1 MGAQL
6 AGRAY
11 AAIARDPHP
20 LTPNARLLLIWMAL
34 SALDSDTSPLYYRKP
49 EDSALALAHMI
60 ADRID
65 QGDPEADSLRR
76 KRDSAL
82 RMVRRATT
90 ELVDRG
96 YIQRRKRGQKWQR
109 AEYEITIPTLLGSEL
124 SVPPEKELSVPLNGT
139 ISTSQ
144 QGSSVPP
151 KEPQEPQEPD
161 GGSISAQARTSL
173 APVES
178 RGAA

>member
-6 AGRAY
+6 VSRAFL
-11 AAIARDPHP
+11 AVARDQMPM
-20 LTPNARLLLIWMAL
+20 TPNARLLLLWMAL
-34 SALDSDTSPLYYRKP
+34 SAIDSDAHPVYFRKP
-49 EDSALALAHMI
+49 EDSAQALGHMI
-60 ADRID
+60 VDHID
-65 QGDPEADSLRR
+65 EDVPDSDMLRR
-76 KRDSAL
+76 QRESAL

-90 ELVDRG
+90 ELVERG
-96 YIQRRKRGQKWQR
+96 YIKRRKRGQKWQR
-109 AEYEITIPTLLGSEL
+109 AEYELTIPSLLSAEL

-144 QGSSVPP
+144 QGPSVPP

-161 GGSISAQARTSL
+161 GGSISAQARTL
-173 APVES
+173 RAPVET

>member
-1 MGAQL
+1 MGARL

-11 AAIARDPHP
+11 AAIARDPSP

-34 SALDSDTSPLYYRKP
+34 SALDSDPSPLYYRRP
-49 EDSALALAHMI
+49 EDSALGLGHMI
-60 ADRID
+60 SDHID
-65 QGDPEADSLRR
+65 DADPEADSLRR

-109 AEYEITIPTLLGSEL
+109 AEYEITIPTLIAPEL
-124 SVPPEKELSVPLNGT
+124 SVPPEKELSVPLSGT
-139 ISTSQ
+139 ISTAQ
-144 QGSSVPP
+144 EGLSVPP

-161 GGSISAQARTSL
+161 RGSTSAQARTL
-173 APVES
+173 RAPVES